1 MGKLGSWR
9 SRSRLYGMVLA
20 CPALR
25 HYNSGGHDGRRD
37 FNKSDLQLLMTPCKP
52 DALLGL

>member
-25 HYNSGGHDGRRD
+25 HYNSGGHDDRRD
-37 FNKSDLQLLMTPCKP
+37 FHKSDLQLLMTPCKP